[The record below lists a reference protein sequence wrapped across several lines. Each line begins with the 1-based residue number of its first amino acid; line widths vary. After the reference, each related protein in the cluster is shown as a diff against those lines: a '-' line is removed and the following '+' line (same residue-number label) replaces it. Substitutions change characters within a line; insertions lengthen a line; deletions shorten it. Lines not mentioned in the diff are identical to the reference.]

1 MPKPLKRR
9 AYLVAVHQN
18 GEAVRVYAV
27 LAVTAD
33 EAGKAAAPHVSREAT
48 IEIVGGLSRDLV
60 KRLRLEPGDVR
71 PVWPAGRSRS
81 RGVNIAGYDVV

>member
-9 AYLVAVHQN
+9 TYLVSVHRK
-18 GEAVRVYAV
+18 GDVVRVYAV

-33 EAGKAAAPHVSREAT
+33 EALEAAAPYASPEAT
-48 IEIVGGLSRDLV
+48 VEIVGGLSRDLV

-71 PVWPAGRSRS
+71 P
-81 RGVNIAGYDVV
+81 I